1 MTHNDN
7 IPKTFIGSKAT
18 EADKVAPV
26 SFTRAIPVLPDTKPE
41 EPVPAPAPVKKV
53 KKEPAVEAEPEVV
66 PPAAEEE
73 PVKEEKAPE
82 PDDSVPYL
90 R

>member
-1 MTHNDN
+1 MRDDN
-7 IPKTFIGSKAT
+7 IQPKTFIGSQQKV
-18 EADKVAPV
+18 EDKVAPV
-26 SFTRAIPVLPDTKPE
+26 SFTKAVPVKPDVQPE
-41 EPVPAPAPVKKV
+41 EPAPAVVPPKKA
-53 KKEPAVEAEPEVV
+53 KKETVVEPEPEVA

-73 PVKEEKAPE
+73 PVKKEKTPE